1 MATPN
6 QTPLSAS
13 PDPAKLLQPLAQLPA
28 LRAIEPAAVPALSP
42 TMSDDAML
50 AARAEACAQSCTS
63 VEKSSDL
70 TVLDAAWAAADAAI
84 RAASARLDQET
95 RNGLKVTANNAK
107 WFITNGGLIRA
118 ALQETAKQLSAA
130 ARLPQVRNLNA
141 EIVPRAYAA
150 VEGFL
155 NAVQG
160 QFEKNRFTAFL
171 HGFQRGL
178 PLQLPELWTLQT
190 FTQLVLLQG
199 IGALAPGLQSADE
212 ADSEA
217 PAAAGASSMAAGSGI
232 SAATLP
238 QLIVSLRELTDLE
251 WEKLFEDVSETDK
264 LLRQDPLGMYSRM
277 DFESRAAYRNSVA
290 ELSAHSEWTEQQIVE
305 KALILARAPH
315 HASTQR
321 GQDRRS
327 HVGYYI
333 VDDGKKIL
341 REAIGYQPSKLTRI
355 RDAVLRGPDFF
366 YLVGIEISA
375 FAVLTLVT
383 LISHVRLPGFAVLA
397 LFLLPAMDCGVSV
410 INLLVTLLLP
420 PKKPLKLDFAKGI
433 PEESATMVV
442 IPTLLI
448 AEEQAREAAKA
459 LEIRYLGNRDA
470 NLHFALLT
478 DPPDS
483 TQEFDDKDALA
494 GFCSQLIEELN
505 LKYASGGQGTFF
517 HFHRNRLFN
526 EAEGIWMGWER
537 KRGKLVEFN
546 NLLLGRSDSF
556 PVKVGDLSILP
567 KIKYVI
573 TLDADTQ
580 LPRDAARKL
589 VGAIAHPLNV
599 PVVDPVSHV
608 VVEGHAILQP
618 RVDISAS
625 SARSSRLAAILSG
638 DTGFDIYTRAISD
651 VYQDLFGEGIFTGKG
666 IYEVEPFQSVLD
678 YRFPSNRVLSHDLIE
693 GSYSRAGLVSDVELI
708 DDYPSQVSAYS
719 RRKHRWIRGDWQ
731 IAAWLMPRVRNYF
744 GDSVRNPLNAISRW
758 KIFDNLRRSIT
769 DFAIL
774 ALLLCGWLAL
784 PDQAVYWTLAALAIV
799 AFPTFFQFVPSLLR
813 AGGSLFTRAF
823 WKNFWPDFLTAQ
835 AHLLF
840 RLTFLCHQSL
850 VTMDAVLRSIGRMI
864 ITHKKL
870 LEWETAA
877 EAELN
882 SGHQSVVE
890 LYLDWTPAFS
900 LLIAVVVAAS
910 HPSSLA
916 VALPLLA
923 LWAASPAIVHWLNQ
937 PVPERT
943 TEMSPE
949 QTAMLRDSV
958 LRTWRFFRE
967 LSTAEENWLI
977 PDLVQ
982 QAPKVILHHVS
993 TTNLGF
999 LLNARQSAQDFGWL
1013 TLPEFVT
1020 DTERTLQT
1028 AQRLKRVKGHFYNWY
1043 HTQTL
1048 EPIEPLFVS
1057 TVDNGNLVCS
1067 LWTLQRGCLEA
1078 AKQPLFPASLAQGV
1092 LDHLEM
1098 LESLLGD
1105 GAGHPALFSL
1115 IRAMKTRAAALDF
1128 SRPEWF
1134 GAASDLE
1141 TQAVAFEKKV
1151 AVSANVPED
1160 LAWWAHELSMR
1171 LSNLERMVYDFTPWR
1186 LPPFAKFCGAD
1197 DAGAQDAIN
1206 TAQLT
1211 LASLPAMQ
1219 AALNERL
1226 EKLISARDIELQT
1239 RSGLRFFRS
1248 ALERAVSITR
1258 DLTARMEQIAGV
1270 AHTLADEMDFA
1281 LLYNPEKRLIAIGYD
1296 GAKEEVSKYHY
1307 DLLASEARAAVFVGV
1322 AKGELPQES
1331 WFRLDRSHILYKHSR
1346 VLRSWTGTMFEYLM
1360 PTLWMKSYPRTL
1372 LEQSGRAAVSAQ
1384 QKYAAQ
1390 KSIPWGI
1397 SESSCSEMNPDGVH
1411 RYFAFGV
1418 PALAMNR
1425 DAADELVVSPYST
1438 FLSLGVDLPSS
1449 LQNLERMKGLG
1460 WLGKYGFYEAA
1471 DFTPSRVSE
1480 GNQYDI
1486 VPCWMAHHQGMS
1498 LVAATNALCEN
1509 SMQRRFHDEP
1519 RVQATARLLLEKFP
1533 RVPVVEP
1540 GHEGVAAA
1548 SALLQLGRRMLTR
1561 PQIWGAGS
1569 KVRTPA

>member
-6 QTPLSAS
+6 QTPLPAP
-13 PDPAKLLQPLAQLPA
+13 PDPAQILQPPALPA
-28 LRAIEPAAVPALSP
+28 LRAIETTAALAPAPDSG
-42 TMSDDAML
+42 DDAAL
-50 AARAEACAQSCTS
+50 AARAQACAQSCTS
-63 VEKSSDL
+63 VEKSASL
-70 TVLDAAWAAADAAI
+70 PVLDAAWTTADAAI
-84 RAASARLDQET
+84 RAASARLEQEA
-95 RNGLKVTANNAK
+95 RGGLKATANDAK
-107 WFITNGGLIRA
+107 WFINNGGLIRA

-130 ARLPQVRNLNA
+130 ARLPQVRNLQT

-160 QFEKNRFTAFL
+160 QFEKSRFTAFL
-171 HGFQRGL
+171 HGFQRDL

-190 FTQLVLLQG
+190 FIQLVLLQG
-199 IGALAPGLQSADE
+199 IGALAPGLHCGTE
-212 ADSEA
+212 LESEA
-217 PAAAGASSMAAGSGI
+217 PVAADASAVNAGAGL
-232 SAATLP
+232 SAASLP

-251 WEKLFEDVSETDK
+251 WEKLYEDVSETDK
-264 LLRQDPLGMYSRM
+264 LLRQDPLDMYSRM
-277 DFESRAAYRNSVA
+277 DFESRAAYRNAVA

-321 GQDRRS
+321 GNDRRS
-327 HVGYYI
+327 HIGYYL

-341 REAIGYQPSKLTRI
+341 RRAISYQPSRLTRV

-383 LISHVRLPGFAVLA
+383 LVSHVRLPGFAVLA
-397 LFLLPAMDCGVSV
+397 LFLLPAVDCGVSV
-410 INLLVTLLLP
+410 VNLLVTLLLP

-448 AEEQAREAAKA
+448 TEAQARQAAKA
-459 LEIRYLGNRDA
+459 LEIRYLANRDA
-470 NLHFALLT
+470 NLHFGLLT

-483 TQEFDDKDALA
+483 TQEFDDKDAIA
-494 GFCSQLIEELN
+494 GYCSGLIQELN
-505 LKYASGGQGTFF
+505 RKYASGGKGTFF

-556 PVKVGDLSILP
+556 PVTVGDLSILP

-580 LPRDAARKL
+580 LPRDAARRL
-589 VGAIAHPLNV
+589 VGAIAHPLNM

-618 RVDISAS
+618 RVDISAE

-638 DTGFDIYTRAISD
+638 DTGFDIYTRAVSD

-693 GSYSRAGLVSDVELI
+693 GSYARAGLVSDVEVI

-719 RRKHRWIRGDWQ
+719 RRKHRWVRGDWQ

-744 GDSVRNPLNAISRW
+744 GDTVRNPLNAISRW
-758 KIFDNLRRSIT
+758 KIFDNLRRSLT

-774 ALLLCGWLAL
+774 TLLLCGWLAL

-799 AFPTFFQFVPSLLR
+799 AFPTFFQFVPAVLR
-813 AGGSLFTRAF
+813 ARSALFTRAF
-823 WKNFWPDFLTAQ
+823 WKNFWPDFLSAQ

-850 VTMDAVLRSIGRMI
+850 VTMDAVLRSIGRMS

-882 SGHQSVVE
+882 SSRQSVVE

-916 VALPLLA
+916 VALPLLV
-923 LWAASPAIVHWLNQ
+923 LWASSPAIVRWLNQ

-943 TEMSPE
+943 KGMNAE
-949 QTAMLRDSV
+949 QTTMLRNSA

-967 LSTAEENWLI
+967 FSTAEENWLI

-982 QAPKVILHHVS
+982 QAPPVILHHVS

-1020 DTERTLQT
+1020 DTERTLQS
-1028 AQRLKRVKGHFYNWY
+1028 AQRMKRVKGHFYNWY

-1078 AKQPLFPASLAQGV
+1078 VQQPLFPSSLGQGI

-1098 LESLLGD
+1098 MESLLGD
-1105 GAGHPALFSL
+1105 GAGNPALFSF
-1115 IRAMKTRAAALDF
+1115 IRAMKARAGALD
-1128 SRPEWF
+1128 SSLPEWF
-1134 GAASDLE
+1134 GAISDLE
-1141 TQAVAFEKKV
+1141 TSAVAFEKKV
-1151 AVSANVPED
+1151 AASANAPEE

-1171 LSNLERMVYDFTPWR
+1171 LSNLERMVYDFTPWL
-1186 LPPFAKFCGAD
+1186 LPQFAKFCGD
-1197 DAGAQDAIN
+1197 SGAQHRIDA
-1206 TAQLT
+1206 AKLS

-1219 AALNERL
+1219 AGLSERL
-1226 EKLISARDIELQT
+1226 EKQISARDIDLQT

-1248 ALERAVSITR
+1248 ALERAGSITR
-1258 DLTARMEQIAGV
+1258 DLTARIEQIA
-1270 AHTLADEMDFA
+1270 AAAQTLADEMDFG

-1360 PTLWMKSYPRTL
+1360 PTLWMKAYPGTL
-1372 LEQSGRAAVSAQ
+1372 LDQSGRAAVSAQ
-1384 QKYAAQ
+1384 QKFAAQ

-1438 FLSLGVDLPSS
+1438 FLSLGVDLPGS

-1471 DFTPSRVSE
+1471 DFTPSRVTA

-1519 RVQATARLLLEKFP
+1519 RVQATERLLLEKYP

-1540 GHEGVAAA
+1540 AHESVTSA
-1548 SALLQLGRRMLTR
+1548 STLLQLGRRMLTR

>member
-6 QTPLSAS
+6 QSPLVP
-13 PDPAKLLQPLAQLPA
+13 PDPAQLPQSLAQAPA
-28 LRAIEPAAVPALSP
+28 LRAIETTPAPAP
-42 TMSDDAML
+42 SDDAML
-50 AARAEACAQSCTS
+50 AARAQACAQSCTS
-63 VEKSSDL
+63 VEKSSSL
-70 TVLDAAWAAADAAI
+70 PALEATWAAADAAI
-84 RAASARLDQET
+84 RAATARLDQEARDGVKAT
-95 RNGLKVTANNAK
+95 SNDAK

-118 ALQETAKQLSAA
+118 ALQETKKQLTVA

-155 NAVQG
+155 NVVQG
-160 QFEKNRFTAFL
+160 QFEKDRFTAFL
-171 HGFQRGL
+171 HGFQQDL
-178 PLQLPELWTLQT
+178 PLQLPELWTLQS

-199 IGALAPGLQSADE
+199 IAALAPGLHSVAELQ
-212 ADSEA
+212 SEA
-217 PAAAGASSMAAGSGI
+217 PVSAQAAPIAASAGLPAADM
-232 SAATLP
+232 P
-238 QLIVSLRELTDLE
+238 QLIVSLRELNDLD
-251 WEKLFEDVSETDK
+251 WEKLFEDISETDK
-264 LLRQDPLGMYSRM
+264 LLRQDPLDRYSRM
-277 DFESRAAYRNSVA
+277 DFESRAAYRNAVA
-290 ELSAHSEWTEQQIVE
+290 ELSARSEWTEQQIVE
-305 KALILARAPH
+305 KALILARTPR

-321 GQDRRS
+321 GKDRRS
-327 HVGYYI
+327 HVGYYL

-341 REAIGYQPSKLTRI
+341 RQAIGYQPSKLTRI

-397 LFLLPAMDCGVSV
+397 LFLLPAVDCGVSV
-410 INLLVTLLLP
+410 VNLLVTLLLP
-420 PKKPLKLDFAKGI
+420 PKKPLKLDFTKGI
-433 PEESATMVV
+433 PEESTTMVV

-448 AEEQAREAAKA
+448 SQEQAREAAKA
-459 LEIRYLGNRDA
+459 LEIRYLANRDS

-483 TQEFDDKDALA
+483 TQEFDDKDVLA
-494 GFCSQLIEELN
+494 GFCSQLVEDLN
-505 LKYASGGQGTFF
+505 RQYASGGKGAFF

-556 PVKVGDLSILP
+556 PVKVGDLSVLP

-589 VGAIAHPLNV
+589 VGAIAHPLNM

-693 GSYSRAGLVSDVELI
+693 GSYARAGLVSDVEVI

-744 GDSVRNPLNAISRW
+744 GDTVRNPLTAISRW

-799 AFPTFFQFVPSLLR
+799 AFPTFFQFVPALLR
-813 AGGSLFTRAF
+813 ARGALFTRAF
-823 WKNFWPDFLTAQ
+823 WKNFWPDFLSAQ

-850 VTMDAVLRSIGRMI
+850 VTMDAVLRSIGRMT

-882 SGHQSVVE
+882 SSHQSVVE
-890 LYLDWTPAFS
+890 LYLAWTPAFS

-916 VALPLLA
+916 VALPLLV
-923 LWAASPAIVHWLNQ
+923 LWASSPAIVHWLNQ
-937 PVPERT
+937 PLPERN
-943 TEMSPE
+943 TEMNPP
-949 QTAMLRDSV
+949 QTAMLRNSA

-967 LSTAEENWLI
+967 FSTAEENWLI

-982 QAPKVILHHVS
+982 QTPPVTLHHVS

-999 LLNARQSAQDFGWL
+999 LLNARQSAQDLGWL

-1020 DTERTLQT
+1020 DTERTLQS
-1028 AQRLKRVKGHFYNWY
+1028 ALRLKRVKGHFYNWY
-1043 HTQTL
+1043 YTQTL

-1067 LWTLQRGCLEA
+1067 LWTLRQGCLEA
-1078 AKQPLFPASLAQGV
+1078 VKQPLFSPSLKQGI
-1092 LDHLEM
+1092 LDHLELM
-1098 LESLLGD
+1098 ESLLGD
-1105 GAGHPALFSL
+1105 GAGHPALFSF
-1115 IRAMKTRAAALDF
+1115 IRAMKSRATALEA
-1128 SRPEWF
+1128 SLPGWF

-1141 TQAVAFEKKV
+1141 TEAVAFEKKV
-1151 AVSANVPED
+1151 AGSANVPED

-1171 LSNLERMVYDFTPWR
+1171 LSNLERMVYDFTPWL
-1186 LPPFAKFCGAD
+1186 LPQFAKFCG
-1197 DAGAQDAIN
+1197 DAAGQDSVNA
-1206 TAQLT
+1206 AHLT
-1211 LASLPAMQ
+1211 LATLPAMQ
-1219 AALNERL
+1219 ASLNERL
-1226 EKLISARDIELQT
+1226 EKLMSARDLDIHA

-1258 DLTARMEQIAGV
+1258 DLAARMEQTANV
-1270 AHTLADEMDFA
+1270 AQTLADEMDFG

-1296 GAKEEVSKYHY
+1296 GGKEEVSKYHY

-1322 AKGELPQES
+1322 AKGEIPQEC
-1331 WFRLDRSHILYKHSR
+1331 WFHLDRSHILYKHSR

-1384 QKYAAQ
+1384 QKFAAQ

-1397 SESSCSEMNPDGVH
+1397 SESSCSDLNPDGVH

-1438 FLSLGVDLPSS
+1438 FLSLGVDLPGS

-1471 DFTPSRVSE
+1471 DFTPARVTP

-1509 SMQRRFHDEP
+1509 SMQRRFHEEP
-1519 RVQATARLLLEKFP
+1519 RVQATERLLLEKFP
-1533 RVPVVEP
+1533 RVPVVEAGP
-1540 GHEGVAAA
+1540 ESEAAG
-1548 SALLQLGRRMLTR
+1548 STLLQLGRRMLTR

>member
-6 QTPLSAS
+6 QTPLST
-13 PDPAKLLQPLAQLPA
+13 PVDPAELRQPPAQLPA
-28 LRAIEPAAVPALSP
+28 LRAIETTAAPVTAPAP
-42 TMSDDAML
+42 SDEQML

-70 TVLDAAWAAADAAI
+70 PVLDAAWTAADAAV
-84 RAASARLDQET
+84 RAASARLDQDT
-95 RNGLKVTANNAK
+95 RNDVKVTANNAK

-130 ARLPQVRNLNA
+130 ARLPQVRNRNA

-160 QFEKNRFTAFL
+160 QFEKNRFIAFL
-171 HGFQRGL
+171 HGFQRDL

-199 IGALAPGLQSADE
+199 IGALAPRLHSVE
-212 ADSEA
+212 ELDSEA
-217 PAAAGASSMAAGSGI
+217 PAAADASSIVASSGI

-238 QLIVSLRELTDLE
+238 QLIVSLRELTDLQ

-264 LLRQDPLGMYSRM
+264 LLRQDPLDMYSRM
-277 DFESRAAYRNSVA
+277 DFESRAAYRNAVA

-305 KALILARAPH
+305 KALILARGPH
-315 HASTQR
+315 QAATQR
-321 GQDRRS
+321 GKDRRS
-327 HVGYYI
+327 HVGYYV
-333 VDDGKKIL
+333 VDDGKKVL
-341 REAIGYQPSKLTRI
+341 RQAIGYQPSILTRI

-433 PEESATMVV
+433 PEDSATMVV

-448 AEEQAREAAKA
+448 SEEQAREAAQA
-459 LEIRYLGNRDA
+459 LEIRYLANRDA

-494 GFCSQLIEELN
+494 GFCSQLIEDLN
-505 LKYASGGQGTFF
+505 RQYASGGKGTFF

-556 PVKVGDLSILP
+556 PVKVGDLSVLP

-666 IYEVEPFQSVLD
+666 IYEVETFQSVLD

-693 GSYSRAGLVSDVELI
+693 GSYARAGLVSDVEVI

-731 IAAWLMPRVRNYF
+731 IAAWLCPA
-744 GDSVRNPLNAISRW
+744 SAIISAIASAIRSTPFRAG
-758 KIFDNLRRSIT
+758 KFSIT
-769 DFAIL
+769 FAAASPISPSSPCFF
-774 ALLLCGWLAL
+774 AGGWRCRTK
-784 PDQAVYWTLAALAIV
+784 AVYWTLAALAIV

-813 AGGSLFTRAF
+813 ARRALFNGAF
-823 WKNFWPDFLTAQ
+823 WRNFWPDFLTAQ

-882 SGHQSVVE
+882 SSHQSVVE
-890 LYLDWTPAFS
+890 LYLAWTPAFS

-923 LWAASPAIVHWLNQ
+923 LVGGLAGHRALVESTGIGANRGDEPRTNGHAPQFRPAHLALLPRVQH
-937 PVPERT
+937 RG
-943 TEMSPE
+943 
-949 QTAMLRDSV
+949 R
-958 LRTWRFFRE
+958 
-967 LSTAEENWLI
+967 NWLI

-982 QAPKVILHHVS
+982 QAPAVILHHVS

-1020 DTERTLQT
+1020 DTERTLTNRRALEAGQGPFLQLVSHPNPRAHRTLVRLHRGQRQPGLLSVDPTAGLLRGCQT
-1028 AQRLKRVKGHFYNWY
+1028 AVVFCVPWPGSFGSPGTYGIAFGRR
-1043 HTQTL
+1043 
-1048 EPIEPLFVS
+1048 S
-1057 TVDNGNLVCS
+1057 
-1067 LWTLQRGCLEA
+1067 R
-1078 AKQPLFPASLAQGV
+1078 ASG
-1092 LDHLEM
+1092 
-1098 LESLLGD
+1098 S
-1105 GAGHPALFSL
+1105 
-1115 IRAMKTRAAALDF
+1115 
-1128 SRPEWF
+1128 
-1134 GAASDLE
+1134 
-1141 TQAVAFEKKV
+1141 
-1151 AVSANVPED
+1151 
-1160 LAWWAHELSMR
+1160 
-1171 LSNLERMVYDFTPWR
+1171 
-1186 LPPFAKFCGAD
+1186 
-1197 DAGAQDAIN
+1197 
-1206 TAQLT
+1206 
-1211 LASLPAMQ
+1211 
-1219 AALNERL
+1219 
-1226 EKLISARDIELQT
+1226 
-1239 RSGLRFFRS
+1239 
-1248 ALERAVSITR
+1248 
-1258 DLTARMEQIAGV
+1258 
-1270 AHTLADEMDFA
+1270 
-1281 LLYNPEKRLIAIGYD
+1281 
-1296 GAKEEVSKYHY
+1296 
-1307 DLLASEARAAVFVGV
+1307 VF
-1322 AKGELPQES
+1322 L
-1331 WFRLDRSHILYKHSR
+1331 HSR
-1346 VLRSWTGTMFEYLM
+1346 DENSCRYARFQPAGMVWRRLRSRKPG
-1360 PTLWMKSYPRTL
+1360 
-1372 LEQSGRAAVSAQ
+1372 G
-1384 QKYAAQ
+1384 
-1390 KSIPWGI
+1390 
-1397 SESSCSEMNPDGVH
+1397 
-1411 RYFAFGV
+1411 
-1418 PALAMNR
+1418 
-1425 DAADELVVSPYST
+1425 
-1438 FLSLGVDLPSS
+1438 
-1449 LQNLERMKGLG
+1449 
-1460 WLGKYGFYEAA
+1460 
-1471 DFTPSRVSE
+1471 
-1480 GNQYDI
+1480 
-1486 VPCWMAHHQGMS
+1486 
-1498 LVAATNALCEN
+1498 
-1509 SMQRRFHDEP
+1509 
-1519 RVQATARLLLEKFP
+1519 RVQKESRGF
-1533 RVPVVEP
+1533 R
-1540 GHEGVAAA
+1540 
-1548 SALLQLGRRMLTR
+1548 
-1561 PQIWGAGS
+1561 
-1569 KVRTPA
+1569 